1 MDSGLLWEVIKW
13 LFGGALGIGLWYL
26 REERLHRVDH
36 EHRIQALEDWR
47 KVKDARTEL
56 WRELGKP
63 ERREFGKPERE
74 LMDTDFR

>member
-1 MDSGLLWEVIKW
+1 MDTSLLADIIKAC
-13 LFGGALGIGLWYL
+13 FAGAIGIGLWYL
-26 REERLHRVDH
+26 REERAF
-36 EHRIQALEDWR
+36 RIALTKRLEALEDWR